1 VVAVPP
7 GVAVLC
13 CEEDDVDDA
22 AVDFAVAAWREDG
35 LWQVELL
42 PPRTG
47 ESLEM
52 LVNALR
58 AQPGEGG
65 VLGLVSVAEEFFLL
79 VRVLGEEVHLLV
91 SDVYAAEEWPLG
103 NDALDRLGIPSPE
116 EDESDD
122 VQPGGDLRVV
132 EDFGVGPVD
141 IELLLEDVD
150 MWPDEQLAS
159 IAARIGFGELFDA
172 TLEQLPD

>member
-1 VVAVPP
+1 
-7 GVAVLC
+7 
-13 CEEDDVDDA
+13 VDDA

-47 ESLEM
+47 ENLEG

-79 VRVLGEEVHLLV
+79 VRVLGEEVRLLL

-103 NDALDRLGIPSPE
+103 LDALERLGIPSPE
-116 EDESDD
+116 DDESDD
-122 VQPGGDLRVV
+122 PQPAGDLRIVD
-132 EDFGVGPVD
+132 DFGVGPVD
-141 IELLLEDVD
+141 LELLLDDEE
-150 MWPDEQLAS
+150 MWPDEQLAT
-159 IAARIGFGELFDA
+159 IAARIGFGEHFDTA
-172 TLEQLPD
+172 LEQLPD

>member
-1 VVAVPP
+1 
-7 GVAVLC
+7 
-13 CEEDDVDDA
+13 VDDA
-22 AVDFAVAAWREDG
+22 AVDFAVAAWREEG

-47 ESLEM
+47 ETLES

-79 VRVLGEEVHLLV
+79 VRVLGEEVNLLL
-91 SDVYAAEEWPLG
+91 SDVYAAEDWPIGL
-103 NDALDRLGIPSPE
+103 DALERLGIPSPE
-116 EDESDD
+116 DDESEEPE
-122 VQPGGDLRVV
+122 PGGDLRVV

-141 IELLLEDVD
+141 IELLLDDEE
-150 MWPDEQLAS
+150 MWPDEQLAT
-159 IAARIGFGELFDA
+159 IATRIGFGEQFDA
-172 TLEQLPD
+172 AVEQLSD

>member
-1 VVAVPP
+1 M
-7 GVAVLC
+7 
-13 CEEDDVDDA
+13 DDA
-22 AVDFAVAAWREDG
+22 AVDFAVAAWREEG

-47 ESLEM
+47 ETLEG

-79 VRVLGEEVHLLV
+79 VRVLGEEVRLLV
-91 SDVYAAEEWPLG
+91 SDIYAAEEWPIGL
-103 NDALDRLGIPSPE
+103 DALERLGVPSPE
-116 EDESDD
+116 DDESDD
-122 VQPGGDLRVV
+122 PQPAGDLRIV

-141 IELLLEDVD
+141 VELLLDDEEL
-150 MWPDEQLAS
+150 WPDEQLAT
-159 IAARIGFGELFDA
+159 IAARLGFGDHFDA
-172 TLEQLPD
+172 SLEQLPD

>member
-1 VVAVPP
+1 M
-7 GVAVLC
+7 
-13 CEEDDVDDA
+13 DDA
-22 AVDFAVAAWREDG
+22 AVDFAVAAWREEG

-47 ESLEM
+47 ETLES

-79 VRVLGEEVHLLV
+79 VRVLGEEVRLLL

-103 NDALDRLGIPSPE
+103 LDALDRLGVPSPE
-116 EDESDD
+116 DDESEEP
-122 VQPGGDLRVV
+122 QPAGDLRVV
-132 EDFGVGPVD
+132 DDFGVGPVE
-141 IELLLEDVD
+141 IELLLDDDE
-150 MWPDEQLAS
+150 MWPDEQLAT
-159 IAARIGFGELFDA
+159 IATRIGFGEQFDA
-172 TLEQLPD
+172 ALEQLPD

>member
-1 VVAVPP
+1 ME
-7 GVAVLC
+7 G
-13 CEEDDVDDA
+13 A

-47 ESLEM
+47 ETLEQ
-52 LVNALR
+52 LLNALR

-79 VRVLGEEVHLLV
+79 VRVLGEEVRLLL
-91 SDVYAAEEWPLG
+91 SDVYAAEDETIGL
-103 NDALDRLGIPSPE
+103 DALDRLGVPSPDD
-116 EDESDD
+116 DESDEP
-122 VQPGGDLRVV
+122 QPAGDLRIV

-141 IELLLEDVD
+141 IELLLDDEE
-150 MWPDEQLAS
+150 MWPDEQLAT
-159 IAARIGFGELFDA
+159 IATRLGFGEQFDA
-172 TLEQLPD
+172 ALEQLPD

>member
-1 VVAVPP
+1 
-7 GVAVLC
+7 
-13 CEEDDVDDA
+13 VDDA

-47 ESLEM
+47 ETLEG

-79 VRVLGEEVHLLV
+79 VRVLGEEVRLLL
-91 SDVYAAEEWPLG
+91 SDVYAAEEWPIGL
-103 NDALDRLGIPSPE
+103 DALERLGIPSPE
-116 EDESDD
+116 DDESDEP
-122 VQPGGDLRVV
+122 QPAGDLRIVD
-132 EDFGVGPVD
+132 DFGVGPVD
-141 IELLLEDVD
+141 LELLLDDDE
-150 MWPDEQLAS
+150 MWPDEQLAT
-159 IAARIGFGELFDA
+159 IAARIGFGEHFDA
-172 TLEQLPD
+172 ALEQLPD

>member
-1 VVAVPP
+1 M
-7 GVAVLC
+7 
-13 CEEDDVDDA
+13 DDA

-47 ESLEM
+47 ENLEG

-79 VRVLGEEVHLLV
+79 VRVLGEEVRLLL

-103 NDALDRLGIPSPE
+103 LDALERLGIPSPE
-116 EDESDD
+116 DDESDD
-122 VQPGGDLRVV
+122 PQPAGTCASSTTSASARSTSSSSSTTRRC
-132 EDFGVGPVD
+132 GPTSSS
-141 IELLLEDVD
+141 
-150 MWPDEQLAS
+150 PPSPRGSAS
-159 IAARIGFGELFDA
+159 ASTSTPPSNSSPTDPMTMKVALVA
-172 TLEQLPD
+172 